1 MSMMEKIMSKTN
13 DAFKRSHATLEDH
26 GTLADSELAAVSGGR
41 TVGAVSVG
49 AFGYTTHIPMGLPLP
64 PFPPPPPPVRDDRA
78 R

>member
-1 MSMMEKIMSKTN
+1 MSMMEKIMSKSNET
-13 DAFKRSHATLEDH
+13 FKRSHATIEHH

-49 AFGYTTHIPMGLPLP
+49 ALGYTSHIPMGLPLP
-64 PFPPPPPPVRDDRA
+64 PCPPPPPVRDDRA